1 MIVSYYGQMD
11 PTITPRELILIP
23 KVRRRFQNP
32 KNRSAPNNHSETP
45 KNQSVE
51 PGKGAGLL
59 DGSLV
64 VQEENLRWLIQKVG
78 GPVLYT

>member
-1 MIVSYYGQMD
+1 MGLTHRVPIGVVGCFCQ
-11 PTITPRELILIP
+11 PRRHLSRGPVEWRAGRDFARTNFCTSR
-23 KVRRRFQNP
+23 VQ
-32 KNRSAPNNHSETP
+32 T
-45 KNQSVE
+45 VE